1 MATANMLQRTQQ
13 PKVSAGDPYDS
24 GDEDGIVRRF
34 NLNTT
39 LPSQKYMADLLAIC
53 TGIGVTEEETFPM
66 AVAEKS
72 SLKGMIVRSAFMI
85 YSVICGGTME
95 PKDASIFRQCVA

>member
-1 MATANMLQRTQQ
+1 MATANMLQPTQQ
-13 PKVSAGDPYDS
+13 PKASAGDPYDS
-24 GDEDGIVRRF
+24 GDEDENVRRF

-53 TGIGVTEEETFPM
+53 TGIGVT
-66 AVAEKS
+66 AEKS
-72 SLKGMIVRSAFMI
+72 SRKGMTVRSAFMI

-95 PKDASIFRQCVA
+95 PKACIDF